1 MKFRKVILFTVFCI
15 TLLSSG
21 FGVKAQ
27 TNQSQKNNVKNL
39 TTRKWEY
46 CVIYQQYAGQT
57 KDKKVTG
64 VVIIT
69 YLEET
74 GEREEKVEI
83 EPAPKNSQGANV
95 YNLPTRS
102 AVSKAFAHLGN
113 EGWEFIGKFPYIPI
127 YSQEPELAFMFKR
140 PKQ

>member
-1 MKFRKVILFTVFCI
+1 LFAVFGI
-15 TLLSSG
+15 VLLFPN

-27 TNQSQKNNVKNL
+27 INQPQKTNVENF
-39 TTRKWEY
+39 TPRKWEY
-46 CVIYQQYAGQT
+46 CVIYQPYNGQT

-64 VVIIT
+64 VAIIT
-69 YLEET
+69 YLDET

-83 EPAPKNSQGANV
+83 ESTPKSSQGANV
-95 YNLPTRS
+95 YSLQTRN
-102 AVSKAFAHLGN
+102 AVSKAFAQLGN

>member
-15 TLLSSG
+15 ILLFSG
-21 FGVKAQ
+21 FEIKAQ
-27 TNQSQKNNVKNL
+27 TNQSQKNNVENL

-46 CVIYQQYAGQT
+46 CVIYQQYTGQT
-57 KDKKVTG
+57 KDKKEIG
-64 VVIIT
+64 IAIIT

-83 EPAPKNSQGANV
+83 EPAPKNSQSANA
-95 YNLPTRS
+95 YSLPTRS
-102 AVSKAFAHLGN
+102 AVSKAFAQLGN
-113 EGWEFIGKFPYIPI
+113 AGWEFIGKFPYISI